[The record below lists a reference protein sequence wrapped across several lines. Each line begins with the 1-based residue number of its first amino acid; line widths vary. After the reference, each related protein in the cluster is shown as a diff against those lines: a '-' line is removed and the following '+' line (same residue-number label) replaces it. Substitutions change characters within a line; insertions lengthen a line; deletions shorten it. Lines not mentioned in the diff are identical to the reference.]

1 MNGHTITYSTTI
13 HITSRTGTPFFINK
27 SSSEPFIVSSIALP
41 SPSLPNS
48 TKAYFTFTFTLH
60 GLGTPTHPNTV
71 SRFSSTSLSEAIAH
85 ITLAFTLHGLSASTG
100 TLFQGFLGKVK
111 LLPTLLGFL
120 ESNSKSASNFSFH
133 NHSPWVRCYSGMGNK
148 IQNLLQLLIPNP

>member
-1 MNGHTITYSTTI
+1 MKPRTETKGTLKWYQEAIHATKSTNPTWHMNGHTITYSTTI

-27 SSSEPFIVSSIALP
+27 SSSEPFIVSSITLP

-71 SRFSSTSLSEAIAH
+71 SRFSVNVISYP
-85 ITLAFTLHGLSASTG
+85 
-100 TLFQGFLGKVK
+100 GKRK
-111 LLPTLLGFL
+111 KKFK
-120 ESNSKSASNFSFH
+120 KSCFNFSFRSH
-133 NHSPWVRCYSGMGNK
+133 RSHHPHLHPPWVKCIHRNSVSRFSGEG
-148 IQNLLQLLIPNP
+148 